1 MSQSTSL
8 RHDMTTTAFSL
19 EGHRIVRSLG
29 VVRGVTVRARSV
41 TGKIGAVVQSFVG
54 GNITILTELCEQTR
68 AEAFQIMIE
77 HAAQLGANAV
87 IGMRYDATEIMAGS
101 TEVIAYGTAVVV
113 EPVA

>member
-1 MSQSTSL
+1 MTQSHSL

-19 EGHRIVRSLG
+19 KGYRIVRNLG

-41 TGKIGAVVQSFVG
+41 TGKIGAIAQSFVG
-54 GNITILTELCEQTR
+54 GNITMLTELCEQTR

-87 IGMRYDATEIMAGS
+87 IGIRYDATEIMAGS
-101 TEVIAYGTAVVV
+101 TEVIAYGAAVVV